1 MPNSFSP
8 LMVSRICE
16 RSITRPPEA
25 VISGAVGR
33 PGVPQ
38 PKRVRG
44 HNGDWGGGLTAPG
57 EDVQDHHR
65 PVDPLTQRLL
75 AGGLDRGQAVA
86 QDGGEDVDELAVAIG
101 GADELAADPLQ
112 PGGQHPVLERRAV
125 AQGSR
130 LTGKDGDVVPR
141 IADRPVAPEPAGMLA
156 DTRPSWRISIRS

>member
-33 PGVPQ
+33 RRVPQ
-38 PKRVRG
+38 PKRLRG
-44 HNGDWGGGLTAPG
+44 HDGDRGSGLTAPG
-57 EDVQDHHR
+57 EDVQDHIR
-65 PVDPLTQRLL
+65 RVDTLTQRLL

-101 GADELAADPLQ
+101 GTDELAADPFQ
-112 PGGQHPVLERRAV
+112 PGGQHPILEWRAV
-125 AQGSR
+125 SQ
-130 LTGKDGDVVPR
+130 
-141 IADRPVAPEPAGMLA
+141 RPTPAGQEGDLMPPNA
-156 DTRPSWRISIRS
+156 YW